1 MKRRNALSKVS
12 FSFTITLF
20 NWLVLYIVA
29 ALSAT
34 TFEFLVGKMM
44 IRIFGEL
51 WWDYNE
57 KPFNYKGII
66 CLESTVAW
74 GFYGLGI
81 VFFLH
86 GWVLQAIDRVP
97 IQPLTVLSG
106 INSIW
111 L

>member
-1 MKRRNALSKVS
+1 
-12 FSFTITLF
+12 
-20 NWLVLYIVA
+20 
-29 ALSAT
+29 
-34 TFEFLVGKMM
+34 MM

-81 VFFLH
+81 VVFLH
-86 GWVLQAIDRVP
+86 GWILELIDRVP
-97 IQPLTVLSG
+97 MHVGTKLIWGIMLLVTVDYIVQLLHAFHVDLSQQREKLAEKMDKFRARW
-106 INSIW
+106 N
-111 L
+111 